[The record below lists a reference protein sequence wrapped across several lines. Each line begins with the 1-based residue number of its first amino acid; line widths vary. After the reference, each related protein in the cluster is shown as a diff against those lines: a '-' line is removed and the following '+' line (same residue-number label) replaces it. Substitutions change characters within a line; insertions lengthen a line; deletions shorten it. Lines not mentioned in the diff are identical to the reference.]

1 MQLLGYLGYTLI
13 FNDFAAMIAAKKE
26 SKRRFAFHIVIPS
39 GSHHRLC
46 STSHIFSG
54 DVES

>member
-13 FNDFAAMIAAKKE
+13 FNDFAAMIAAKKKE
-26 SKRRFAFHIVIPS
+26 SKSKFHIVIPS

>member
-26 SKRRFAFHIVIPS
+26 SKTKFHIEIPL